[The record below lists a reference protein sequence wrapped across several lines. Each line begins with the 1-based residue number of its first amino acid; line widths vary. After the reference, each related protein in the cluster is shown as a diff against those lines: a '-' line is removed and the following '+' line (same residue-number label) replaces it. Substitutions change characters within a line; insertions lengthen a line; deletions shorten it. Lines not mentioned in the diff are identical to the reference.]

1 MGDTTA
7 IEWATAT
14 WNPWWGCRK
23 VSPGCANCYAE
34 TLANRFHDGLWRGQ
48 HRLVKDW
55 GGPGRVD
62 RKAAREGRRARLF
75 VASMADVFEDHPD
88 LVKWR
93 GSALHL
99 LAGLKH
105 TDVLLLTKRPEN
117 VARMVPP
124 WWTDPNGF
132 VPADFDQPYARGW
145 PAHIWLGTTVED
157 QQRADERI
165 PHLLR
170 VPAPVRFLSV
180 EPLLGPVDLTEL
192 PARWDDGDRPLMRL
206 DGLRGGYW
214 VTRTPL
220 MRRWVDFGPE
230 TQGEGGP
237 PTARIAWVIAGGES
251 GPRARPM
258 APEWARSVRD
268 QCAAAGVPFFF
279 KQWGGRD
286 KKAAGRL
293 LDSREHSELPERA

>member
-23 VSPGCANCYAE
+23 VSPGCTNCYAE
-34 TLANRFHDGLWRGQ
+34 TLANRFYNGLWRGQ
-48 HRLVKDW
+48 HRLAQDW
-55 GGPGRVD
+55 GLPGRVD
-62 RKAAREGRRARLF
+62 RKAGREGRRARMF
-75 VASMADVFEDHPD
+75 VLSMGDAFEDD
-88 LVKWR
+88 D
-93 GSALHL
+93 ALIAPRDRMFGVIEAL
-99 LAGLKH
+99 RY

-117 VARMVPP
+117 VIRMVPP
-124 WWTDPNGF
+124 WWTRVRLDIGAAGQ
-132 VPADFDQPYARGW
+132 VSW

-180 EPLLGPVDLTEL
+180 EPLLGPVDL
-192 PARWDDGDRPLMRL
+192 PLY
-206 DGLRGGYW
+206 G
-214 VTRTPL
+214 VS
-220 MRRWVDFGPE
+220 
-230 TQGEGGP
+230 
-237 PTARIAWVIAGGES
+237 WVIAGGES

-268 QCAAAGVPFFF
+268 QCGAAGVPFFF

-293 LDSREHSELPERA
+293 LDGREHHEFPGGAR